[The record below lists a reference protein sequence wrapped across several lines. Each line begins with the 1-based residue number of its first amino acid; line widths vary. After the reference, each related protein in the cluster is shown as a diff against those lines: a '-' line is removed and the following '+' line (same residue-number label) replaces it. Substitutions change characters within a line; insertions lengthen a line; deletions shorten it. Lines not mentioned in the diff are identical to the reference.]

1 MGDRYTLD
9 MGDGIAENF
18 LAFSVRRMRASQEEI
33 HRCLERLSEAQMAYR
48 GGDHENSVINLLLH
62 LAGNIRQ
69 WAVHGVGGQP
79 DVRRREEEFSLA
91 PRCSGAEARARLDAT
106 VEEAAAVIAACPAA
120 RLSEVIDPQ
129 PTGKIRNPTVL
140 EAIYRVVSHLD
151 HHTGQIILL
160 TKQLTRGDLDLSI
173 PRPR

>member
-1 MGDRYTLD
+1 MN
-9 MGDGIAENF
+9 DGVAANF
-18 LAFSVRRMRASQEEI
+18 LAFSVARMRASQGEI
-33 HRCLERLSEAQMAYR
+33 HRCLDRLTDEQMAYR

-69 WAVHGVGGQP
+69 WAIHGVGGQP
-79 DVRRREEEFSLA
+79 DVRRREEEFALA
-91 PRCSGAEARARLDAT
+91 PRCSGAEARARFNAT
-106 VEEAAAVIAACPAA
+106 VDEAAAVIAACPAA

>member
-1 MGDRYTLD
+1 MN
-9 MGDGIAENF
+9 DGVAANF
-18 LAFSVRRMRASQEEI
+18 LAFSVKRMRASQEEI

-69 WAVHGVGGQP
+69 WAIHGVGGQP
-79 DVRRREEEFSLA
+79 DVRQREQEFALD
-91 PRCSGAEARARLDAT
+91 PHCSGAEARARFDAAI
-106 VEEAAAVIAACPAA
+106 EEAAAIIAGCSPA
-120 RLSEVIDPQ
+120 RLQEIIDPQ
-129 PTGKIRNPTVL
+129 PTSKVRHPTVL
-140 EAIYRVVSHLD
+140 EAIYRVVGHLD